1 MVRADERRCPA
12 ILARRGAEI
21 AEKREEE
28 KRGSRED
35 AKKKD
40 GRLGRALYLSLRLG
54 ANRSERRPTPSGTRG

>member
-28 KRGSRED
+28 KKGVTRRREED
-35 AKKKD
+35 VAD
-40 GRLGRALYLSLRLG
+40 GPLFQTHAAAEFGG
-54 ANRSERRPTPSGTRG
+54 